1 MRIRTIELD
10 GAVVGS
16 VLSYEQD
23 GLPEVSYWIGRAHWG
38 RGIATEA
45 LRRFLRDEE
54 TRRPVRARAAG
65 DNIGSVRVLEKCGFT
80 VRAVERGFA
89 AGRGEEIEELVLV
102 RHA

>member
-45 LRRFLRDEE
+45 LRRFLRD
-54 TRRPVRARAAG
+54 
-65 DNIGSVRVLEKCGFT
+65 
-80 VRAVERGFA
+80 
-89 AGRGEEIEELVLV
+89 
-102 RHA
+102 